1 MNKQKKP
8 QKKAPSSD
16 SEEDDTMTSKMI
28 KCIEK
33 KFNELTNQLMKSF
46 NEQIKELKKSV
57 EFCCEKLDEYEEKN
71 KNKEILIKQLQAE
84 NKEIKLHIN
93 KMEQNEKQNNIEI
106 QGVPFKENENITN
119 VFNNIIDILKCD
131 KETINVTNIFR
142 SKNKNPTNKNTAIVV
157 SLQNK
162 ECKDIIIALKKKYGI
177 LNAKNINFEENNTI
191 YINEQL
197 TQFNKHLLYL
207 AKSSRLGYKF
217 IWAKNGKIWMRKNET
232 SPILLI
238 RTPEDIP
245 SE

>member
-8 QKKAPSSD
+8 QRKAPSSD
-16 SEEDDTMTSKMI
+16 SEEEDTMTNKMI

-84 NKEIKLHIN
+84 NKEIKMHIN

-131 KETINVTNIFR
+131 KETIKVENIFR
-142 SKNKNPTNKNTAIVV
+142 SKNKNTVNKNTPIVV
-157 SLQNK
+157 SLLNK
-162 ECKDIIIALKKKYGI
+162 ESKDVIIAHKKNMVFY
-177 LNAKNINFEENNTI
+177 
-191 YINEQL
+191 
-197 TQFNKHLLYL
+197 TQK
-207 AKSSRLGYKF
+207 
-217 IWAKNGKIWMRKNET
+217 T
-232 SPILLI
+232 
-238 RTPEDIP
+238 
-245 SE
+245 

>member
-8 QKKAPSSD
+8 QKRAPSSD
-16 SEEDDTMTSKMI
+16 TEEEDTMTNKMI

-33 KFNELTNQLMKSF
+33 KFNELTNQLMKTF
-46 NEQIKELKKSV
+46 NEQIKDLKKSV

-119 VFNNIIDILKCD
+119 IFNNIIETLKCD
-131 KETINVTNIFR
+131 KESIKVANIFR
-142 SKNKNPTNKNTAIVV
+142 NKNKNPMTKNPPIVV

-162 ECKDIIIALKKKYGI
+162 GSKDVILAHKKKYGI
-177 LNAKNINFEENNTI
+177 LFAKNINYEENNTI

-217 IWAKNGKIWMRKNET
+217 IWAKNGKIFMRKNET
-232 SPILLI
+232 SPIIQI
-238 RTPEDIP
+238 RTSEDIP
-245 SE
+245 SD